1 MARVFHQPR
10 SSIVSSLTL
19 RIVAFR
25 GCKPSPDP
33 TSPSLREG
41 GKPRAPRG
49 GGLERGNE
57 EMCIA
62 MRFVSGS
69 MSRFFALRRRIGKAG
84 K

>member
-1 MARVFHQPR
+1 MARVLHQPR

-25 GCKPSPDP
+25 GCKPPPDP

-41 GKPRAPRG
+41 GMPRAPRG
-49 GGLERGNE
+49 GGLEMGNE
-57 EMCIA
+57 EMCIDGG
-62 MRFVSGS
+62 FVSGS
-69 MSRFFALRRRIGKAG
+69 MSHFFALRRRIGEAG